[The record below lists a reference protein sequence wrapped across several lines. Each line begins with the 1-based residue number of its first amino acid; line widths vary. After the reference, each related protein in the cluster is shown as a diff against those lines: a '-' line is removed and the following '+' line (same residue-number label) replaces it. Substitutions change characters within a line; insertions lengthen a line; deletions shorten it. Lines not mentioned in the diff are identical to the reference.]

1 MENKD
6 LNFTQ
11 GARFFISLNKKPYAA
26 EVSYDE
32 PIGLSVCGKCKQ
44 GLRDIRVTPL
54 PHFFEHLEIEPTYDI
69 KLKFSTRNTD
79 VINLLCCPSCDAWY
93 KGAEAIGIIGKAP
106 KINYEFTLRREE
118 NGTPINILLTSEQYL
133 NLRYL
138 YWNVQGDLG
147 IVLANI
153 IFEVE
158 GWIAKLLEDCA
169 TLDKELN
176 GVWDLLINKRLELN
190 KEK

>member
-11 GARFFISLNKKPYAA
+11 GARFFILLNKKPYAA

-32 PIGLSVCGKCKQ
+32 PIGYSVCEKCNR

-54 PHFFEHLEIEPTYDI
+54 PNFFKHLKIEPTYDT

-79 VINLLCCPSCDAWY
+79 VINLLCCPSCGVWY
-93 KGAEAIGIIGKAP
+93 QGAEAIGIIGEEP
-106 KINYEFTLRREE
+106 KINYEFTLYRE

-133 NLRYL
+133 DLRYL
-138 YWNVQGDLG
+138 YWNVQDDLG

-153 IFEVE
+153 IFDKE
-158 GWIAKLLEDCA
+158 GWIAKLLEGCA
-169 TLDKELN
+169 KFD
-176 GVWDLLINKRLELN
+176 KRLNAIHGLFIEKRVELAP
-190 KEK
+190 